1 MENIKVK
8 DQKRGYGVN
17 HKQHG
22 YIQYRGL
29 ATKNPI
35 KKLKMRIEINLT
47 EEVAKAIQEK
57 AEAQN
62 QSRKSY
68 IELLCINDVKKK
80 TVKPKR
86 KGSTDR

>member
-1 MENIKVK
+1 
-8 DQKRGYGVN
+8 
-17 HKQHG
+17 
-22 YIQYRGL
+22 
-29 ATKNPI
+29 
-35 KKLKMRIEINLT
+35 MRIEINLT

-62 QSRKSY
+62 HSRKSY

-80 TVKPKR
+80 SVKPKQ